1 MTIPIVYEFKDFRA
15 YLKAWWEAERARRG
29 KFSKAEVSRLLGMPN
44 TRNYFTDVLGGREVT
59 ETFVERFV
67 ALLALPKDEAKFFRA
82 LVAFQQARTADERDL
97 AFDRLVSL
105 NRSPRTQLSPE
116 QYGYFRH
123 WWHAAVRALLDTG
136 DWGDEPERIAATLVP
151 SITPGQ
157 ARDSLKL
164 LATLG
169 LIVRDAE
176 GFWRPA
182 HQAIT
187 SPEGSREELFLQHQL
202 QQLEL
207 VQQAMLRPDG
217 PRRLVVTNLLSVSQE
232 GLRHLFEHVERARS
246 EVRSIAHKDQLP
258 AERVCQVVL
267 AVVPLNEEGPSR

>member
-1 MTIPIVYEFKDFRA
+1 MTSPNLYEFKDFRE
-15 YLKAWWEAERARRG
+15 YLKAWWEAEKARRG
-29 KFSKAEVSRLLGMPN
+29 KFPKAEVSRLLGMPN

-67 ALLALPKDEAKFFRA
+67 ALLALPKDEARFFRA
-82 LVAFQQARTADERDL
+82 LVAFQQARTADERDA

-105 NRSPRTQLSPE
+105 NRSPKTQLSAA

-136 DWGDEPERIAATLVP
+136 DWKEEPERIAATLVP

-164 LATLG
+164 LLELG
-169 LIVRDAE
+169 LIAPDAQ
-176 GFWRPA
+176 GFLRPA
-182 HQAIT
+182 HQSVAG
-187 SPEGSREELFLQHQL
+187 PEGTREELFLQQQL

-207 VQQAMLRPDG
+207 VKQAMLRRDG
-217 PRRLVVTNLLSVSQE
+217 PSRKVVTNLVSVSQE
-232 GLRHLFEHVERARS
+232 GLRHLFEQIEKSRS
-246 EVRSIAHKDQLP
+246 EVRSIAHKDPHP

-267 AVVPLNEEGPSR
+267 AVVPLNEERTPR

>member
-1 MTIPIVYEFKDFRA
+1 MQPNLYEFNDFRS
-15 YLKAWWEAERARRG
+15 YLEAWWKCEKARRG
-29 KFSKAEVSRLLGMPN
+29 KFPKAEVSRLLGLPN
-44 TRNYFTDVLGGREVT
+44 TRNYFIDVLGGRRVT
-59 ETFVERFV
+59 DTFVERLV
-67 ALLALPKDEAKFFRA
+67 ALLALSRDEAKFFRA
-82 LVAFQQARTADERDL
+82 LVAFQQAETADERDA

-105 NRSPRTQLSPE
+105 NKSPRTQLAPA

-136 DWGDEPERIAATLVP
+136 DWKHEPERIAATLVP

-157 ARDSLKL
+157 ARESLKL
-164 LATLG
+164 LSELD
-169 LIVRDAE
+169 LIAPDAK
-176 GFWRPA
+176 GFLRPT
-182 HQAIT
+182 HQAVA
-187 SPEGSREELFLQHQL
+187 SPDGTRDELFLQQQL

-207 VQQAMLRPDG
+207 VKQAMLRPDG

-232 GLRHLFEHVERARS
+232 GLRHLFEHMDKARS

-267 AVVPLNEEGPSR
+267 AVVPLNEERTSR

>member
-1 MTIPIVYEFKDFRA
+1 MQKTIYEYKDFRA
-15 YLKAWWEAERARRG
+15 YLEAWWLAEKARRG
-29 KFSKAEVSRLLGMPN
+29 RFPKAEVSRLLGLPN
-44 TRNYFTDVLGGREVT
+44 TRNYFIDVLGGRRVT
-59 ETFVERFV
+59 DTFVERFV
-67 ALLALPKDEAKFFRA
+67 ALLALSRDEAKFFRA
-82 LVAFQQARTADERDL
+82 LVAFQQAENADERDA

-105 NRSPRTQLSPE
+105 NKSPRTQLDQA
-116 QYGYFRH
+116 QYAYFRH

-136 DWGDEPERIAATLVP
+136 DWKDEPEHVASTLVP

-164 LATLG
+164 LVELG
-169 LIVRDAE
+169 LVAKDAK
-176 GFWRPA
+176 GFLRPT
-182 HQAIT
+182 HQAVT
-187 SPEGSREELFLQHQL
+187 SPEGTREELFLQLQL

-207 VQQAMLRPDG
+207 VKQAMLRPAG
-217 PRRLVVTNLLSVSQE
+217 PRRLVATNMVSVSQE

-267 AVVPLNEEGPSR
+267 AVVPLNEERPSR